1 MSLCARVFF
10 CRAFLFIFVAFGVCV
25 SARARARVPHCTRGG
40 PRTSSPT
47 GVMVRASAC
56 DRVNRGGAGSERQRA
71 RARWGLIRGR
81 DARARARATTRRL
94 FLAFSAQLFRDSSWC
109 TCRELEG
116 DALRAARA
124 RPARARPHPRSPV
137 AAKGDFPCP
146 PARRCPTSPTPP
158 RVHSDPAA
166 APTDCRRFKCTRD
179 SIAAG
184 RRPALRALSSTHHLL
199 RPPRPPPRI
208 PQALPGQVTP
218 AGVPEFKLV
227 IVGDGG
233 TGASAR
239 ACAPLLRA
247 LHRPRRALAAAAA
260 AQQQRGQC
268 KLTRAVPPSRP
279 SYPTAA

>member
-1 MSLCARVFF
+1 M
-10 CRAFLFIFVAFGVCV
+10 
-25 SARARARVPHCTRGG
+25 SARARARVPHCTRGA

-71 RARWGLIRGR
+71 RARWGWIRGR

-158 RVHSDPAA
+158 RVHADPAA
-166 APTDCRRFKCTRD
+166 APTDCRRFKCTRAIR
-179 SIAAG
+179 SPPAAAPRCG
-184 RRPALRALSSTHHLL
+184 LCPPRTISFA
-199 RPPRPPPRI
+199 PPRPPPRI

-239 ACAPLLRA
+239 ACAPLLRP

-260 AQQQRGQC
+260 AQRQRGQC

-279 SYPTAA
+279 SYPAAA